1 MHQQKTRTVIFK
13 IHRYLSLSLGLI
25 MILIGVTG
33 SLLVF
38 HSEIEDWLITQRY
51 GTIMPQGQRLTL
63 DRIVESAKTTYPIWT
78 FDEIVF
84 PKDERHPMIL
94 GFTAPDADPN
104 LYEHGFHQVLV
115 NPYTG
120 KIMGELATRYTFYRF
135 ILNLHYRLFLPGE
148 WLGRVI
154 TGIAALLLLTIAV
167 TGIMLWPGW
176 RKLSTGF
183 KIKWNSHIKRRN
195 FDLHKV
201 IGIFTAVFLALT
213 GLTGA
218 YLSFDYQIEPVIGML
233 DVSSPAINSQTVTL
247 PAQLSGQKFLPLETL
262 VQVAQQALPTM
273 KIQEIYVTRDEP
285 LEVYGNA
292 EELLRLNPYTGK
304 VLSVANGTQRK
315 EYSVSDRIH
324 NLLIAPFHFGTFG
337 GLPTRI
343 LYVFVGLAPLILSI
357 TGFIMWWHRQKPMLS
372 QRNPQLSQKLKKS

>member
-1 MHQQKTRTVIFK
+1 MGHQQTRNTIFWL
-13 IHRYLSLSLGLI
+13 HRYFGLCMGLI

-38 HSEIEDWLITQRY
+38 HVEVEDWLTIQRY
-51 GTIMPQGQRLTL
+51 GITMPQGQLLTL
-63 DRIVESAKTTYPIWT
+63 DRIVEVAKTTYPSWT
-78 FDEIVF
+78 FEEIVF
-84 PKDERHPMIL
+84 PKDEHYPMIL

-104 LYEHGFHQVLV
+104 LYEHGFHQVFI

-148 WLGRVI
+148 WLGRVT
-154 TGIAALLLLTIAV
+154 TGIAALLLLAIAV
-167 TGIMLWPGW
+167 TGTILWPGW

-201 IGIFTAVFLALT
+201 IGIFAAVFLALT
-213 GLTGA
+213 GITGA
-218 YLSFDYQIEPVIGML
+218 YLSFYYQIEPVIGML
-233 DVSSPAINSQTVTL
+233 AASPPAVNSQIAAL
-247 PAQLSGQKFLPLETL
+247 PAQLSGQQFLPLETL
-262 VQVAQQALPTM
+262 LQIAQSALPTM
-273 KIQEIYVTRDEP
+273 KPQELYITQDEP

-292 EELLRLNPYTGK
+292 EELIRLNPYTGEI
-304 VLSVANGTQRK
+304 LSVTDGTQST

-324 NLLIAPFHFGTFG
+324 DLLIAPFHFGTFG

-343 LYVFVGLAPLILSI
+343 LYVLIGLAPLFLFI
-357 TGFIMWWHRQKPMLS
+357 TGFLMWRYRRKPT
-372 QRNPQLSQKLKKS
+372 

>member
-1 MHQQKTRTVIFK
+1 MGRQQTRNTIFFL
-13 IHRYLSLSLGLI
+13 HRYFGLFMGLI
-25 MILIGVTG
+25 MLLIGITG

-38 HSEIEDWLITQRY
+38 QAEIEDWLTIQRY
-51 GTIMPQGQRLTL
+51 GIMLPQEPLLTL
-63 DRIVESAKTTYPIWT
+63 DRVVEVAKTAYPNWT
-78 FDEIVF
+78 FEDIVF
-84 PKDERHPMIL
+84 PKDERYPMIL

-104 LYEHGFHQVLV
+104 LYEHGFHQVFI

-154 TGIAALLLLTIAV
+154 TGVVALLLLVIAV
-167 TGIMLWPGW
+167 TGTMLWPGW

-183 KIKWNSHIKRRN
+183 KIKWNGHIKRRN

-201 IGIFTAVFLALT
+201 IGVFAAIFLALT

-218 YLSFDYQIEPVIGML
+218 YLSFYYQIEPVIGML
-233 DVSSPAINSQTVTL
+233 AASPPEINSQITARPAPL
-247 PAQLSGQKFLPLETL
+247 PGQKSLPLETL
-262 VQVAQQALPTM
+262 LQTAQKALPAM
-273 KIQEIYVTRDEP
+273 KPQELYIPRDAP
-285 LEVYGNA
+285 LEVYGKA
-292 EELLRLNPYTGK
+292 EELIQLDPYTGK
-304 VLSVANGTQRK
+304 ILSVADGTGK

-324 NLLIAPFHFGTFG
+324 DVLIAPFHFGTFG

-343 LYVFVGLAPLILSI
+343 LYVFIGLTPLFLFI
-357 TGFIMWWHRQKPMLS
+357 TGFIMWWYRRKPHA
-372 QRNPQLSQKLKKS
+372 LKSALPPGRTL

>member
-1 MHQQKTRTVIFK
+1 MGRQQTRNTIFLL
-13 IHRYLSLSLGLI
+13 HRYFGLCMGLI
-25 MILIGVTG
+25 MILIGITG

-38 HSEIEDWLITQRY
+38 HAEIEDWLTIQRY
-51 GTIMPQGQRLTL
+51 GITMSQGQLLTL
-63 DRIVESAKTTYPIWT
+63 DKVVEIAQTTYPNWT
-78 FDEIVF
+78 FEDIVF
-84 PKDERHPMIL
+84 PKDERYPMIL

-104 LYEHGFHQVLV
+104 LYEHGFHQVFI

-154 TGIAALLLLTIAV
+154 TGVVALLLLEIAV

-201 IGIFTAVFLALT
+201 IGIFAAIFLALT

-233 DVSSPAINSQTVTL
+233 AASPPEINSQIAAL
-247 PAQLSGQKFLPLETL
+247 PAPLPGQKFLPLETL
-262 VQVAQQALPTM
+262 LQTAQKALPTM
-273 KIQEIYVTRDEP
+273 KPQELYIPQDAP
-285 LEVYGNA
+285 LEVYGKA
-292 EELLRLNPYTGK
+292 EELIQLNPYTGEI
-304 VLSVANGTQRK
+304 LSVTDGAST
-315 EYSVSDRIH
+315 EYSISDRIH
-324 NLLIAPFHFGTFG
+324 DVLIAPFHFGTFG

-343 LYVFVGLAPLILSI
+343 LYMFIGLTPLFLFV
-357 TGFIMWWHRQKPMLS
+357 TGFIMWRYRRKP
-372 QRNPQLSQKLKKS
+372 RTLKSSPPHERTLQ